1 MTHASG
7 MVDTHTHIL
16 HGVDD
21 GCVDLDAALEMAKQ
35 AQAKGVTGI
44 CATPHLL
51 WKDREPLDTEQ
62 IEELLDEL
70 REFLALNRCPVQVYS
85 GCEIPLDLDLIPEV
99 VSGRW
104 ASYGGHGKAVLVEPP
119 FERFPEDGMAKLRQL
134 MSEGIQPVL
143 AHPERCAWF
152 QEDHRRFDQAV
163 NTGALLQVTV
173 SSLRGDRAT
182 KPVYDAAMFL
192 LQEGLCGLV
201 ASDAHNTRS
210 RGIEMDRGAE
220 LLSQLVN
227 ERVSVLLTRTVPN
240 WLVTGQQ
247 VNHSE
252 IYDSYRSAG
261 EYADNGGWL
270 QRLFGRFRKR
280 RSADDDW

>member
-1 MTHASG
+1 

-21 GCVDLDAALEMAKQ
+21 GCVDLDAALEMARQ
-35 AQAKGVTGI
+35 AHTKGVTGI

-51 WKDREPLDTEQ
+51 WKDREPLDSGE
-62 IEELLDEL
+62 IGELLEELQ
-70 REFLALNRCPVQVYS
+70 EFLTLNRCPVHVYA
-85 GCEIPLDLDLIPEV
+85 GCEIPLELDLVPEV
-99 VSGRW
+99 TAGRW

-119 FERFPEDGMAKLRQL
+119 FESFPNNGLDKLREL
-134 MSEGIQPVL
+134 MSAGIQPVL
-143 AHPERCAWF
+143 AHPERCRWF

-173 SSLRGDRAT
+173 SSLRADRAS

-192 LQEGLCGLV
+192 LQEGLCGVV

-220 LLSQLVN
+220 ILSQLVN
-227 ERVSVLLTRTVPN
+227 DRVSSLLTQTVPT
-240 WLVTGQQ
+240 WLVTGQP

-261 EYADNGGWL
+261 DDAESGGWL
-270 QRLFGRFRKR
+270 QRLLGRFRKR
-280 RSADDDW
+280 RPTDDDW